1 MRRKD
6 LFERIL
12 ILAPHTDDGEFGCGG
27 AISKFIDLGKEVY
40 YVAFSDCKKSLPPDM
55 APDTLVKELMS
66 ATKILGVPPSNVIV
80 KEFELRCY
88 ERDRQEILEEI
99 IIIGKDINPDLVFLP
114 SPNDL
119 HQDHE
124 TIAME
129 GLRAFKLSA
138 TILGYEMPWNNL
150 TFNTTCFI
158 GLTEQNLQKKV
169 EALRCYKSQAERF
182 YATEELVR
190 SLAITRGTQV
200 NTHYAETFDVLRWL
214 IK

>member
-1 MRRKD
+1 
-6 LFERIL
+6 LFEKIL

-27 AISKFIDLGKEVY
+27 SISQFVDMGKEVF
-40 YVAFSDCKKSLPPDM
+40 YVAFSDCEKSLPPDM
-55 APDTLVKELMS
+55 APDTLVIELMD
-66 ATKILGVPPSNVIV
+66 ATKILGIPPSNVFV
-80 KEFELRCY
+80 KEFEVRCY

-99 IIIGKDINPDLVFLP
+99 ITIGKDINPDLVFLP
-114 SPNDL
+114 SPSDL
-119 HQDHE
+119 HQDHV

-158 GLTEQNLQKKV
+158 SLSEQSLQKKID
-169 EALRCYKSQAERF
+169 ALRCYKSQADRF

-200 NTHYAETFDVLRWL
+200 NTHYAETFEVLRL
-214 IK
+214 IIK